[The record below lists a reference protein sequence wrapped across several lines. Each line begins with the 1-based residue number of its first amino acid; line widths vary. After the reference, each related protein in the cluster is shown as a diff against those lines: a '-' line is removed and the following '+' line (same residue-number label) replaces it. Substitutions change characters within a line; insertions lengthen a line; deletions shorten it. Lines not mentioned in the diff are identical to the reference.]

1 MESIITRI
9 RHAPRS
15 STLGIAITVLLAAM
29 GSVAVASEH
38 PRESDTRQIEA
49 VPSNMP
55 KAPPV
60 VPLPYQPAPD
70 NVPDFTPSNVNVSNL
85 VGNEAEVSIAT
96 NPTDP
101 LNMVIVGHGP
111 GAVTMST
118 FFTTDGGETWTL
130 VSFGAAQDGLASCSR
145 TDPTVAFDADGNVY
159 IGYFTFN
166 CLSGTRTLIVARSSD
181 GGQTYPQI
189 TAAFVDPTDQLDKE
203 IIGTGPDPGD
213 PTQQNVY
220 VAYRLDVGADV
231 QIHLTASYDG
241 GLTFPTDEIINDDS
255 IGGDDFASFGMPAVG
270 PNGELYVVWDDFSD
284 EPDFSRIMVDV
295 SPDGGATWGADVEIA
310 TTEVTRNN
318 ANGLP
323 PSGRYTIPAQ
333 PDRGVLAVPS
343 IAVDVTGGSNDGRVY
358 VAYTVVGDG
367 GAFDTDI
374 VTRFSDDGAATWSD
388 PVTVN
393 DDGGDTS
400 QFLPWLSVDN
410 CGSGD
415 GKVAVV
421 WYDARNDDPDNEKVQ
436 TFMGVSENGGVSYK
450 ENIQVASGQSD
461 QSASN
466 AGSWGN
472 NFLEYIGVASCNNM
486 ACTVWADNSSDLDD
500 LDFFSDCVPLVNFPP
515 VADAGPDQ
523 TLECTGP
530 TTPVTLDGTGS
541 DDPNGD
547 LLTFLWSAPGIV
559 FDDSTSP
566 TPTGAFPVGVT
577 TVTLV
582 VSDGEFD
589 DSDEVVITVEDT
601 TPPTIT
607 VELNRL
613 VLWPP
618 NHKLVD
624 ITATVTVEDLC
635 DEDATFVL
643 TSITSDEPD
652 EGLGDGDRPN
662 DIQGAELG
670 TADVEFQLR
679 SERSG
684 LGDGRVYT
692 IVYTATDASA
702 NSAEVTVEVHVP
714 HHLAGLALG
723 ATGFDAAGTGL
734 LPDAQRFA
742 LVLLSVRA
750 SGPGTGFDATLV
762 EPSRT
767 YIGNTQG
774 AARPAESWLD
784 DVDDD
789 GLEDLVCFF
798 SVAVARQIALES
810 DALDGPVGFEY
821 SDGAARNFLVPD
833 IFQLGPPVPLAGP
846 TGLSD
851 PLAGESSV
859 PRVTSLSRIYPNPL
873 NPSATVAFDLADER
887 EVRLEVY
894 DAGGA
899 LVRTLLRAVKP
910 AGHHEMVWD
919 GRNHAGRMLG
929 SGVYTVRLLAGDS
942 RSAQKVV
949 ILK

>member
-1 MESIITRI
+1 MTSRMLL
-9 RHAPRS
+9 HPRS
-15 STLGIAITVLLAAM
+15 RHLQVGSAVALALAALL
-29 GSVAVASEH
+29 STVSLVTAER
-38 PRESDTRQIEA
+38 PNESDTREFEN
-49 VPSNMP
+49 VPSNMR
-55 KAPPV
+55 K
-60 VPLPYQPAPD
+60 VPANIPLEASEL
-70 NVPDFTPSNVNVSNL
+70 NVPPFTPSNVNVSNL

-101 LNMVIVGHGP
+101 LNMVVVGHGP
-111 GAVTMST
+111 GAATMST

-130 VSFGAAQDGLASCSR
+130 VSFGAAQDGLANCAR
-145 TDPTVAFDADGNVY
+145 TDPTVAYDANGVVY
-159 IGYFTFN
+159 IGYFTFS
-166 CLSGTRTLIVARSSD
+166 CASGTRTLIVARSND

-189 TAAFVDPTDQLDKE
+189 TSAVVDPTDELDKE

-220 VAYRLDVGADV
+220 VAYRLDVGSDV
-231 QIHLTASYDG
+231 QLHVTASYDG
-241 GLTFPTDEIINDDS
+241 GATFPTDEIINDDS

-295 SPDGGATWGADVEIA
+295 SLDGGATWDTDVEIG

-343 IAVDVTGGSNDGRVY
+343 IAVDVTGGPNDGRVY

-367 GAFDTDI
+367 GDFDTDI
-374 VTRFSDDGAATWSD
+374 ITRFSDDGAATWSG

-400 QFLPWLSVDN
+400 QFLPWISVDN

-415 GKVAVV
+415 GRVAVV
-421 WYDARNDDPDNEKVQ
+421 WYDARNDDPDSEKVQ
-436 TFMGVSENGGVSYK
+436 TFMGVSEDGAASYK
-450 ENIQVASGQSD
+450 ANVQVASGQSD

-466 AGSWGN
+466 DGAWSN

-486 ACTVWADNSSDLDD
+486 ACAVWADNSTDLDD

-541 DDPNGD
+541 EDINGD
-547 LLTFLWSAPGIV
+547 LLTFLWSAPGVV
-559 FDDSTSP
+559 FDDPTSP

-582 VSDGEFD
+582 VSDGEFE

-601 TPPTIT
+601 APPTIT
-607 VELNRL
+607 VELNRD

-624 ITATVTVEDLC
+624 IIATVTVEDLC
-635 DEDATFVL
+635 DEDASFVL

-652 EGLGDGDRPN
+652 EGLGDGDHPN
-662 DIQGAELG
+662 DIQGAVIG
-670 TADVEFQLR
+670 MPDVEFQLR

-692 IVYTATDASA
+692 IVYTASDASGNTA
-702 NSAEVTVEVHVP
+702 SFTVEVHVP
-714 HHLAGLALG
+714 HHQRGLANG
-723 ATGFDAAGTGL
+723 STGFDAMGTGF
-734 LPDAQRFA
+734 LPGAERFA
-742 LVLLSVRA
+742 LVLLSVPVEDQ
-750 SGPGTGFDATLV
+750 GGFDATIV

-767 YIGNTQG
+767 YVGNTAG
-774 AARPAESWLD
+774 AARPLESWVG
-784 DVDDD
+784 DVDND
-789 GLEDLVCFF
+789 GLADRVCFY
-798 SVAVARQIALES
+798 SVAVAQQIAAES
-810 DALDGPVGFEY
+810 DVLDGPVGFEY
-821 SDGAARNFLVPD
+821 EDSVGRAFLVSD
-833 IFQLGPPVPLAGP
+833 IFQLGPPIAISNQ
-846 TGLSD
+846 TGLADLPPSG
-851 PLAGESSV
+851 A
-859 PRVTSLSRIYPNPL
+859 PRVTALSRIYPNPL
-873 NPSATVAFDLADER
+873 NPSTTVAFDLAEDR
-887 EVRLEVY
+887 EVRIEVY

-899 LVRTLLRAVKP
+899 LVRTLLRAARP
-910 AGHHEMVWD
+910 AGHHEMRWD
-919 GRNHAGRMLG
+919 GRNNAGRMLG
-929 SGVYTVRLLAGDS
+929 SGVYTIRLVAGNS
-942 RSAQKVV
+942 RSTQKVV

>member
-1 MESIITRI
+1 MTSRTLI
-9 RHAPRS
+9 HPRS
-15 STLGIAITVLLAAM
+15 HYLQVGSAVALALAALL
-29 GSVAVASEH
+29 STVSRVTAEH
-38 PRESDTRQIEA
+38 PRESDTREFEN
-49 VPSNMP
+49 VPSNMRKVP
-55 KAPPV
+55 AN
-60 VPLPYQPAPD
+60 VPLGASEL
-70 NVPDFTPSNVNVSNL
+70 NVPPFTPSNVNVSNL

-101 LNMVIVGHGP
+101 LNMVVVGHGP
-111 GAVTMST
+111 AFTTMSA
-118 FFTTDGGETWTL
+118 FSTTDGGETWTL
-130 VSFGAAQDGLASCSR
+130 VSFGAAQDGLASCVR
-145 TDPTVAFDADGNVY
+145 ADPTVAYDANGVVY
-159 IGYFTFN
+159 IGYFTFQ
-166 CLSGTRTLIVARSSD
+166 CASGTRTLIVARSND

-189 TAAFVDPTDQLDKE
+189 TSAVVDPTDLLDKE

-220 VAYRLDVGADV
+220 IAYRLDVGSDV
-231 QIHLTASYDG
+231 QLHVTASYDG
-241 GLTFPTDEIINDDS
+241 GATFPSDEIINDDS

-284 EPDFSRIMVDV
+284 KPDFSRIMVDV
-295 SPDGGATWGADVEIA
+295 SLDGGATWDTDVEIG
-310 TTEVTRNN
+310 TTEVTRDN

-333 PDRGVLAVPS
+333 PDRGILAVPS
-343 IAVDVTGGSNDGRVY
+343 IAVDVTGGANDGRVY

-367 GAFDTDI
+367 GDFDTDI
-374 VTRFSDDGAATWSD
+374 ITRFSDDEAATWSA

-410 CGSGD
+410 CGDGD
-415 GKVAVV
+415 GRVAVV

-436 TFMGVSENGGVSYK
+436 TFMGVSENGAVSYK
-450 ENIQVASGQSD
+450 ANIQVASGQSD

-466 AGSWGN
+466 DGAWSN

-486 ACTVWADNSSDLDD
+486 ACAVWADNSTDLDD

-515 VADAGPDQ
+515 IADAGPDQ

-541 DDPNGD
+541 EDPNGD

-559 FDDSTSP
+559 FDDPTSP

-582 VSDGEFD
+582 VSDGEFE
-589 DSDEVVITVEDT
+589 DSDEVVITILDT

-607 VELNRL
+607 VELNRD

-624 ITATVTVEDLC
+624 IIATVTVEDLC
-635 DEDATFVL
+635 DEDASFVL
-643 TSITSDEPD
+643 TSITSDELD
-652 EGLGDGDRPN
+652 EGLGDGDHPN
-662 DIQGAELG
+662 DIQGAVIG
-670 TADVEFQLR
+670 TPDVEFQLR

-692 IVYTATDASA
+692 IVYTASDASG
-702 NSAEVTVEVHVP
+702 NTAEFTVEVHVP
-714 HHLAGLALG
+714 HHQRGLANG
-723 ATGFDAAGTGL
+723 ATGFDAMGTGF
-734 LPDAQRFA
+734 LPGAERFA
-742 LVLLSVRA
+742 LVLLSV
-750 SGPGTGFDATLV
+750 PEEDLGTGFDAALV

-767 YIGNTQG
+767 YVGNTAG
-774 AARPAESWLD
+774 AARPLESWVG
-784 DVDDD
+784 DVDND
-789 GLEDLVCFF
+789 GLADRVCFY
-798 SVAVARQIALES
+798 SVAVAQQIAAASEV
-810 DALDGPVGFEY
+810 LDGPVGFAYE
-821 SDGAARNFLVPD
+821 DGVGRAFLVSD
-833 IFQLGPPVPLAGP
+833 IFQLGPPIALGSQ
-846 TGLSD
+846 TGLADLPPS
-851 PLAGESSV
+851 AA
-859 PRVTSLSRIYPNPL
+859 PRVTALSRIYPNPL
-873 NPSATVAFDLADER
+873 NPSTTVAFDLAEDR
-887 EVRLEVY
+887 EVRIEVY

-899 LVRTLLRAVKP
+899 LVRTLLRAARP
-910 AGHHEMVWD
+910 AGHHEMRWD
-919 GRNHAGRMLG
+919 GRNNAGRMLG
-929 SGVYTVRLLAGDS
+929 SGVYTIRLVAGNS